1 VRVAALYDVHA
12 NVPAL
17 EVVLTEVEREGVD
30 TVLFGGDLTWGPE
43 PVEALALVRS
53 VSNARFVRGNCDREP
68 DEWER
73 SQLSE
78 EEVAFLQGLPETL
91 ELDGVLYCHA
101 TPRSDVEVVTPAT
114 TDEELAGIL
123 EGVEQRVVV
132 AGHTHMQQDRRVGAI
147 RFVNAGSVGLPYEGE
162 LAAFW
167 ALLDGG
173 EPELRRTPL
182 ELEKV
187 AEAFRRSAW
196 PRAEEFL
203 HENVLETVTRE
214 EATAAHEE
222 RKSQAS

>member
-1 VRVAALYDVHA
+1 
-12 NVPAL
+12 
-17 EVVLTEVEREGVD
+17 VLADAEREDVE
-30 TVLFGGDLTWGPE
+30 TIVFGGDLTWGPE
-43 PVEALALVRS
+43 PVEALSRIRS
-53 VSNARFVRGNCDREP
+53 VEGALFVRGNCDREP

-73 SQLSE
+73 SQLSDGDL
-78 EEVAFLQGLPETL
+78 AFLEALPETL

-101 TPRSDVEVVTPAT
+101 TPRSDLEIVTPAT
-114 TDEELAGIL
+114 TDEELAEIL
-123 EGVEQRVVV
+123 EGVGRSVVV
-132 AGHTHMQQDRRVGAI
+132 AGHTHMQQDRRVGEI

-173 EPELRRTPL
+173 EPALRKTPL
-182 ELEKV
+182 DAEVV

-196 PRAEEFL
+196 PRADEFL
-203 HENVLETVTRE
+203 RENVLETVTRE

>member
-1 VRVAALYDVHA
+1 MRVAALYDIHA

-17 EVVLTEVEREGVD
+17 EAVLAEVEGEGVD

-43 PVEALALVRS
+43 PTEALALVRS
-53 VSNARFVRGNCDREP
+53 VPDARFVRGNCDREP

-73 SQLSE
+73 SQLSAE
-78 EEVAFLQGLPETL
+78 ELAFLGGQPETV

-101 TPRSDVEVVTPAT
+101 TPRSDLEVVTPAT
-114 TDEELAGIL
+114 TDAELAGIL
-123 EGVEQRVVV
+123 EGVAQRVVV
-132 AGHTHMQQDRRVGAI
+132 AGHTHMQQDRRIGAI

-167 ALLDGG
+167 ALLDDG

-182 ELEKV
+182 ELEEV
-187 AEAFRRSAW
+187 AAAFRRSAW
-196 PRAEEFL
+196 RRADEFL
-203 HENVLETVTRE
+203 RENVLETVTRE

-222 RKSQAS
+222 RKSLGS

>member
-1 VRVAALYDVHA
+1 MRVAALYDVHA

-17 EVVLTEVEREGVD
+17 EAVLAEVEREGVD

-53 VSNARFVRGNCDREP
+53 VPKARFVRGNCDREP

-78 EEVAFLQGLPETL
+78 EDLAFLQGLPETL
-91 ELDGVLYCHA
+91 ELDGVLYCHG
-101 TPRSDVEVVTPAT
+101 TPRSDLEVVTPAT

-132 AGHTHMQQDRRVGAI
+132 AGHTHMQQDRRIGAI

-167 ALLDGG
+167 ALLDGAG
-173 EPELRRTPL
+173 LELRRTPL
-182 ELEKV
+182 ELEEV
-187 AEAFRRSAW
+187 AAAFRRSAW
-196 PRAEEFL
+196 PRADEFL
-203 HENVLETVTRE
+203 RENVLETVTRE

-222 RKSQAS
+222 RKSQPS

>member
-17 EVVLTEVEREGVD
+17 EAVLAEVEREGVD

-43 PVEALALVRS
+43 PVEGLALVRS
-53 VSNARFVRGNCDREP
+53 VPEARFVRGNCDREP

-78 EEVAFLQGLPETL
+78 EDLAFLQGLPETL
-91 ELDGVLYCHA
+91 ELDGVLYCHG
-101 TPRSDVEVVTPAT
+101 TPRSDLEVVTPAT

-132 AGHTHMQQDRRVGAI
+132 AGHTHMQQDRRIGAI

-167 ALLDGG
+167 ALLDGA
-173 EPELRRTPL
+173 ELELRRTPL
-182 ELEKV
+182 ELEEV
-187 AEAFRRSAW
+187 AAAFRRSAW
-196 PRAEEFL
+196 PRADEFL
-203 HENVLETVTRE
+203 RENVLETVTRE

>member
-1 VRVAALYDVHA
+1 MRVAALYDVHA

-17 EVVLTEVEREGVD
+17 EAVLAEVEREGVD
-30 TVLFGGDLTWGPE
+30 TIVFGGDLTWGPE

-53 VSNARFVRGNCDREP
+53 MPDAHFVRGNCDRDP

-78 EEVAFLQGLPETL
+78 EDLAFLQALPETL

-101 TPRSDVEVVTPAT
+101 TPRSDLEIVTPAT

-123 EGVEQRVVV
+123 EGVGQRVVV
-132 AGHTHMQQDRRVGAI
+132 AGHTHMQQDRQIGTI

-167 ALLDGG
+167 ALLNEG
-173 EPELRRTPL
+173 EPELRKTPL
-182 ELEKV
+182 ELEEV
-187 AEAFRRSAW
+187 AEVFRRSAW

-203 HENVLETVTRE
+203 RENVLETVTRE
-214 EATAAHEE
+214 EATAAQEE
-222 RKSQAS
+222 RKSQGS

>member
-1 VRVAALYDVHA
+1 VRVAALYDIHA

-17 EVVLTEVEREGVD
+17 EALLAEVDREGVD

-43 PVEALALVRS
+43 PGEALAVVRS
-53 VSNARFVRGNCDREP
+53 VPDARFVRGNCDREP

-73 SQLSE
+73 SQLAE
-78 EEVAFLQGLPETL
+78 EDLAFLQALPETL

-101 TPRSDVEVVTPAT
+101 TPRSDLEIVTPAT
-114 TDEELAGIL
+114 TDEELAEIL
-123 EGVEQRVVV
+123 EGVGQHVVV
-132 AGHTHMQQDRRVGAI
+132 AGHTHMQQDRQIGAI

-173 EPELRRTPL
+173 EPELRKTPV
-182 ELEKV
+182 EAEAV

-196 PRAEEFL
+196 PRADEFL
-203 HENVLETVTRE
+203 RENVLETVTRE

>member
-1 VRVAALYDVHA
+1 LRVAALYDVHA
-12 NVPAL
+12 NLPAL
-17 EVVLTEVEREGVD
+17 KAVLAEVEQERVD
-30 TVLFGGDLTWGPE
+30 AVLFGGDLTWGPE
-43 PVEALALVRS
+43 PAEALPRIRS
-53 VSNARFVRGNCDREP
+53 VEGARFVRGNCDREP

-73 SQLSE
+73 SQLSDE
-78 EEVAFLQGLPETL
+78 ELAFLQGLPETL

-101 TPRSDVEVVTPAT
+101 TPRSDEEIVTPAT
-114 TDEELAGIL
+114 TDDELSGIL

-132 AGHTHMQQDRRVGAI
+132 AGHTHMQQDRQLGTI

-182 ELEKV
+182 EFEDV

-196 PRAEEFL
+196 PRADEFL
-203 HENVLETVTRE
+203 RENVLETVTRE
-214 EATAAHEE
+214 EATAAQEE